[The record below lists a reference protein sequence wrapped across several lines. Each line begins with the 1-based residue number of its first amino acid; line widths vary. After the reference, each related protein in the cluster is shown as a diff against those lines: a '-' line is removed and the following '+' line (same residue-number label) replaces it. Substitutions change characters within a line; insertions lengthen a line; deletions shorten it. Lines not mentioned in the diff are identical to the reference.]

1 MLTLNSQLMNVVVQ
15 LFHHW
20 HNLWMQFFKV
30 MDVFVLIFEVSIL
43 QYQLIFA
50 HTAHDSV
57 QKLQLTNHK
66 EGQHFKHSIS
76 H

>member
-1 MLTLNSQLMNVVVQ
+1 
-15 LFHHW
+15 
-20 HNLWMQFFKV
+20 